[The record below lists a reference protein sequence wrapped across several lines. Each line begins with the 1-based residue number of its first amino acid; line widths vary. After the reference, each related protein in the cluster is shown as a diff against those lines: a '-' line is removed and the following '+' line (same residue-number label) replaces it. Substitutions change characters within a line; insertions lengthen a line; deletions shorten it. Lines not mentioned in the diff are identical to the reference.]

1 MSADEIIKAIGLI
14 GLGGLLKSIID
25 YMIASKKAI
34 KEARHTFKE
43 SRYKT
48 IILLCFATANYEKE
62 KSTLVINRSR
72 YWFD

>member
-48 IILLCFATANYEKE
+48 NYEKE
-62 KSTLVINRSR
+62 KSNLVINRSR